1 LSGNNLLVAN
11 YTSGTVGE
19 YDATTGAAINANF
32 ITGRNS
38 SFGLALSGNN
48 LFVSDTQIKTVG
60 EYNATTGAVINANFI
75 TGLTGPVG
83 LALSG
88 NNLFV
93 SNYNA
98 GTVGEYD
105 ATTGAAI
112 NASFMTG
119 LTGPFGLALSSN
131 NLFVSN
137 YNAGTVGEYDATTG
151 AVINANLIT
160 GLSIPEGLALSD
172 NNLFV
177 VNNGSGT
184 VGEYNATTGAAI
196 NANLITGLNNPTG
209 LAVASV
215 PEPSTLAMIAV
226 GSVALMGMMLRR
238 KHLQANVARTAGVAE
253 MKFKRLLAILGIT
266 AIVAVLGTSA
276 AQAAN
281 LLTNGSFED
290 TTNFVDQGNDTMS
303 LDVGS
308 TAMPGWTVSGSHYL
322 AWIGPTNPF
331 GLTASPNGGSYFLD
345 LTGYIA
351 GAPYSGVSQTIPTQ
365 AGATYLL
372 TFDLSSSPQWG
383 LQDGLEVSA
392 GSATASFTTTND
404 GTQTNLWEPET
415 LSFTATGAMT
425 TISLIGNSGDNYIGL
440 DNVNVVQT
448 SSVPEPATWAM
459 MLIGFGGLGVAIRS
473 ARRKQ
478 AITAET
484 A

>member
-1 LSGNNLLVAN
+1 MKI
-11 YTSGTVGE
+11 GTGGSRNVRC
-19 YDATTGAAINANF
+19 ARGAIHE
-32 ITGRNS
+32 
-38 SFGLALSGNN
+38 
-48 LFVSDTQIKTVG
+48 D
-60 EYNATTGAVINANFI
+60 
-75 TGLTGPVG
+75 
-83 LALSG
+83 
-88 NNLFV
+88 
-93 SNYNA
+93 
-98 GTVGEYD
+98 D
-105 ATTGAAI
+105 C
-112 NASFMTG
+112 
-119 LTGPFGLALSSN
+119 
-131 NLFVSN
+131 
-137 YNAGTVGEYDATTG
+137 
-151 AVINANLIT
+151 
-160 GLSIPEGLALSD
+160 
-172 NNLFV
+172 
-177 VNNGSGT
+177 
-184 VGEYNATTGAAI
+184 
-196 NANLITGLNNPTG
+196 
-209 LAVASV
+209 
-215 PEPSTLAMIAV
+215 
-226 GSVALMGMMLRR
+226 
-238 KHLQANVARTAGVAE
+238 HLQANVARTAGVAE

-372 TFDLSSSPQWG
+372 TFDLGSSPQWG
-383 LQDGLEVSA
+383 LQDGVEVSA

-415 LSFTATGAMT
+415 LSFTGTGAMT

-440 DNVNVVQT
+440 DNVSVVQT
-448 SSVPEPATWAM
+448 SVPEPATWAM

-478 AITAET
+478 ALTAET